1 MLIKIKIDNNSR
13 QTGNKYRSSSFI
25 LFLIHLISLF
35 SKQTVSISVKHAADV
50 YNIKCSNRNLA
61 IFNHQSFCLNECVTR
76 SLLESNKN
84 ISNVQKQIKSARAQ
98 SYNEF
103 DNYCFPIKYFKP
115 GSMSSVSSHNQHI
128 QSYFKNEIREFN
140 LNLLLNE
147 QEGEINKMI
156 NDSHYLNVFIFDFRS
171 VSGDIYIDF
180 KQIDEKYLENITKLN
195 DYLIINFVS
204 TQFVT
209 FRLLNLPHRSEYL
222 DKLFILLNGECS
234 LEIMQPN
241 RSNEEKLSI
250 EVFNSPYYISSDN
263 NEWLHYLKHR
273 FKLNLDEKN
282 YVYVQHLSMFC
293 HTFHMRM
300 DLTNM
305 ILINS
310 RNDQTLNE
318 KLDFVQYMELIDLNY
333 ELNLIQECEIKP
345 AIGES
350 IDQNNDDDDFQY
362 DDNLGINRF
371 SNQINTMGNNQNIV
385 SRNPIYL
392 FEIDNRLKSF
402 ENDDENFLRA
412 YVKECDLDTN
422 YIIILYVKMNSTTS
436 NKRKKLVFDD
446 SKCRFQIYV
455 INF

>member
-1 MLIKIKIDNNSR
+1 
-13 QTGNKYRSSSFI
+13 
-25 LFLIHLISLF
+25 
-35 SKQTVSISVKHAADV
+35 
-50 YNIKCSNRNLA
+50 
-61 IFNHQSFCLNECVTR
+61 
-76 SLLESNKN
+76 
-84 ISNVQKQIKSARAQ
+84 
-98 SYNEF
+98 
-103 DNYCFPIKYFKP
+103 
-115 GSMSSVSSHNQHI
+115 
-128 QSYFKNEIREFN
+128 
-140 LNLLLNE
+140 
-147 QEGEINKMI
+147 
-156 NDSHYLNVFIFDFRS
+156 
-171 VSGDIYIDF
+171 
-180 KQIDEKYLENITKLN
+180 
-195 DYLIINFVS
+195 
-204 TQFVT
+204 
-209 FRLLNLPHRSEYL
+209 
-222 DKLFILLNGECS
+222 
-234 LEIMQPN
+234 
-241 RSNEEKLSI
+241 
-250 EVFNSPYYISSDN
+250 
-263 NEWLHYLKHR
+263 
-273 FKLNLDEKN
+273 
-282 YVYVQHLSMFC
+282 
-293 HTFHMRM
+293 M

-333 ELNLIQECEIKP
+333 ELNLIKECEIKP